1 MQCSKKQPMKS
12 KGTAVTPNPQ
22 VTKQPALAEEAPR
35 EVDFQCLAAVAE
47 AIGANSVVPAPG
59 DEGHVALALDD
70 YVTVVVTPKL
80 SFQVVKRPEWRT
92 VDDISQ
98 EDLKRGFLSRF
109 PPALWMSSHK
119 FSFKPALAPTSLITE
134 ETKCL
139 VFKLVS
145 DEVADERIMLT
156 ILRELE
162 KSYEGII
169 RRAVNETRSEALQE
183 QVLLQE
189 QAEGARREQEKK
201 LGELKKENKSIR
213 DQMQSMQKRLF
224 LVEQEKDQMR
234 KEQQQTKELL
244 KRMSRVQEEH
254 TRELKAQKLESCS
267 QVEALWYQL
276 SMPATA
282 AESVE
287 VAEPAPSGELA
298 KETADASSSPRSAL
312 GGDPCDAA
320 ATASDGGASQAGG
333 GVAASPSAAS
343 GDSGKKHTSKDETD
357 LTITKQDGK
366 DAATTAAVVDCSC
379 QTDPVPEACGLG
391 ADEKQEA
398 LRQQVARLE
407 LQLGALQG
415 WLVQGSSI
423 FRPFQP
429 PLTPGCT

>member
-287 VAEPAPSGELA
+287 
-298 KETADASSSPRSAL
+298 PRSAL